1 MSDYL
6 ILICELAAA
15 FAGFT
20 AIVSALDSGSDT
32 PRRYLIGYRL
42 RQMLEL
48 SLLTIAGG
56 VLPYLLGQLGVGGQG
71 VWRVAA
77 GIMAASGLLVL
88 RMQASR
94 GLREEMRRVP
104 DYSLKMA
111 LFLLFLGLATVLS
124 FALSVVA
131 VIGPQAGYVLGVTIL
146 LAVAGLQF
154 LRTCTTILRSPDDQ
168 S

>member
-6 ILICELAAA
+6 ILICELAVA

-20 AIVSALDSGSDT
+20 AIVSALDSSSDI
-32 PRRYLIGYRL
+32 PRRHLIAFRL

-56 VLPYLLGQLGVGGQG
+56 VLPYVLGQLGVGGDG
-71 VWRVAA
+71 TWMVAA
-77 GIMAASGLLVL
+77 GIMMAVGVPVLLID
-88 RMQASR
+88 ASR
-94 GLREEMRRVP
+94 GFAGEMRKAP
-104 DYSLKMA
+104 DYSFKMA
-111 LFLLFLGLATVLS
+111 LFLLVLGLAILTS
-124 FALSVVA
+124 FALAAIA
-131 VIGPQAGYVLGVTIL
+131 VIRPQAGYVLGVTLL

-154 LRTCTTILRSPDDQ
+154 LRTCTTILDVPDEW